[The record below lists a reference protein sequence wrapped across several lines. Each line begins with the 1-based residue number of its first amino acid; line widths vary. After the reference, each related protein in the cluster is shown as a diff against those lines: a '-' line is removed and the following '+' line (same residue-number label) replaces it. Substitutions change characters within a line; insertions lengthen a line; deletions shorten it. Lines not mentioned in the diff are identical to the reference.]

1 MARII
6 FPNGLSK
13 KELFGSGRGQ
23 IHVTKLADGRVTV
36 KRHKTSYTVS
46 EEFFM
51 KRLEI
56 SPGYTDVGAYFKGF
70 YWGTEQGM
78 KEKDNIY
85 QTNFN
90 RAVRMKYGDASNKMQ
105 EYTRYMFSRL
115 GRSGREKFTDLYPE
129 DIEEIFQ
136 YEEES
141 IKEWMEGGHTRYI
154 QQGNQ
159 DINRIINDLESM
171 FSPEEVEQMRKKF
184 NYRYYQRRYG
194 MT

>member
-46 EEFFM
+46 EGFFL

-56 SPGYTDVGAYFKGF
+56 APGFNDVGAYFKGF
-70 YWGTEQGM
+70 YWGTSEGI
-78 KEKDNIY
+78 KEKDSIY
-85 QTNFN
+85 QKNFN

-105 EYTRYMFSRL
+105 EYAKHMFKVL
-115 GRSGREKFTDLYPE
+115 GISGREKFTDLYPE
-129 DIEEIFQ
+129 DIEEVFQ

-141 IKEWMEGGHTRYI
+141 VREWVEGGHERDI

-171 FSPEEVEQMRKKF
+171 FSPDEVEQMRKKF
-184 NYRYYQRRYG
+184 NYGYYQRRYG